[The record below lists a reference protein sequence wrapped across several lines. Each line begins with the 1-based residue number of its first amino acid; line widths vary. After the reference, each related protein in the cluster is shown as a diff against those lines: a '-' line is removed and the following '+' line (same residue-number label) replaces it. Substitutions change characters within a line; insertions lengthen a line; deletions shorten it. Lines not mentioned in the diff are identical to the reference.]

1 MSNQGAAPP
10 PVGRGKSGSGTNT
23 CLLAAGI
30 GCATVVLL
38 AFIVVIAGFFLARS
52 AVRAVVAEYTDSEPI
67 DLPTVTVSEEE
78 REAVKEQFD
87 AFQQDL
93 GEGVVTEPL
102 TLTETEVNALIRYH
116 PDFEEIQDNVYVAF
130 EDGLVKGQISLPLDM
145 ISHMPLVGG
154 LVEGRYLNGT
164 GTFNIDVS
172 AGRLVVRPEE
182 IEVRGEPLPD
192 QLMNELRGQNL
203 LADIDHDPELAR
215 RIGQLESIEVGDGVI
230 TFVPRT
236 DGTTQ

>member
-10 PVGRGKSGSGTNT
+10 PVGRGKSGSGVNT

-38 AFIVVIAGFFLARS
+38 AFVIVIAGFFLARS
-52 AVRAVVAEYTDSEPI
+52 AVRTVVAEYTDSEPI
-67 DLPTVTVSEEE
+67 DLPTVTISDEE
-78 REAVKEQFD
+78 RESLQERFD
-87 AFQQDL
+87 AFQEDL
-93 GEGVVTEPL
+93 AEGIATEPL
-102 TLTETEVNALIRYH
+102 TLTETEANALIRYH
-116 PDFEEIQDNVYVAF
+116 PDFDEIQDNVYVTF
-130 EDGLVKGQISLPLDM
+130 KDGFVQGQISLPLEM
-145 ISHMPLVGG
+145 FSHLPLVGG

-172 AGRLVVRPEE
+172 AGRLVVRPVE

-203 LADIDHDPELAR
+203 LADIDHDPELVQK
-215 RIGQLESIEVGDGVI
+215 IGQLESIEVGDGVI